1 MEILGNAMVIC
12 AISIFALCDNN
23 YLIGSRSNGQ
33 MKGVERMKN
42 VDGTNRQ
49 DISFSRSKIHPFP

>member
-1 MEILGNAMVIC
+1 MQCNAMVIC

-23 YLIGSRSNGQ
+23 YLISSRKNGQ

-42 VDGTNRQ
+42 VDGTHL
-49 DISFSRSKIHPFP
+49 DP